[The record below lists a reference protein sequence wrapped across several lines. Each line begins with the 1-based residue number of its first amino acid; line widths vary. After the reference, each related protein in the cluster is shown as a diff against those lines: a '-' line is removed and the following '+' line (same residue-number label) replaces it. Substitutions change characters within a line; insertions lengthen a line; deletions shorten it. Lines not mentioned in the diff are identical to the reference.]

1 MTEAI
6 QPIVMPKWGLAMQE
20 GMLAAWHVAEGQE
33 VTKGQEIADIE
44 TSKIANAFESPVSG
58 PMRRRLVG
66 EGETVPVGALL
77 AVVAD
82 ASVADDAIEA
92 FVSDFQESFA
102 AAAAQ
107 ASVAGGPEPEFVE
120 AGGRRLRYL
129 KLGGA
134 AGTPVVFIHGFGGDL
149 NNWLFN
155 QPALAE
161 KRTTYALDLPGHGGS
176 TKEVGEGDVG
186 AMTSAVAGFL
196 AALGIDKAHMV
207 GHSLGG
213 AISLDLALDHPE
225 RVASVTAVAPAALG
239 PEISM
244 EYIDGF
250 IQTSRA
256 RKLKPILEML
266 VHDPA
271 LVTNDMVEDVLKYK
285 RLDGVD
291 AALNRVASACF
302 AGGRQALQLTP
313 RLGEIKAPVQVIWGR
328 EDRILPVSH
337 SEGLPGSIEVTVLDE
352 AGHLVHMEKAAEV
365 NELVE
370 RSVAH

>member
-1 MTEAI
+1 
-6 QPIVMPKWGLAMQE
+6 
-20 GMLAAWHVAEGQE
+20 VAE
-33 VTKGQEIADIE
+33 
-44 TSKIANAFESPVSG
+44 
-58 PMRRRLVG
+58 
-66 EGETVPVGALL
+66 
-77 AVVAD
+77 
-82 ASVADDAIEA
+82 
-92 FVSDFQESFA
+92 FQESFA
-102 AAAAQ
+102 ASAAEA
-107 ASVAGGPEPEFVE
+107 AAGGPEPEYIEV
-120 AGGRRLRYL
+120 GGRRLRYL
-129 KLGGA
+129 KLGDAEGM
-134 AGTPVVFIHGFGGDL
+134 PVVFIHGFGGDL
-149 NNWLFN
+149 NNWLVN
-155 QPALAE
+155 QPAFAE

-186 AMTSAVAGFL
+186 AMAAAVADFL
-196 AALGIDKAHMV
+196 AALGIAKAHLV

-213 AISLDLALDHPE
+213 AVSLDLALNHPE

-313 RLGEIKAPVQVIWGR
+313 RLGEIKAPVQVVWGR
-328 EDRILPVSH
+328 EDRVVPASH
-337 SEGLPGSIEVTVLDE
+337 AEGLPASVRVTVLDE

-365 NELVE
+365 NGLIE
-370 RSVAH
+370 RAVG

>member
-1 MTEAI
+1 MAEI

-20 GMLAAWHVAEGQE
+20 GMLAAWHVAEGQD

-58 PMRRRLVG
+58 PLRRRLVG
-66 EGETVPVGALL
+66 EGETVQVGALL

-82 ASVADDAIEA
+82 KSIADDAIEA
-92 FVSDFQESFA
+92 FVADFQASFA
-102 AAAAQ
+102 ASAAEAAADT
-107 ASVAGGPEPEFVE
+107 GPEPEFVE

-129 KLGGA
+129 KVGEAGGA
-134 AGTPVVFIHGFGGDL
+134 PVLFIHGFGGDL

-161 KRTTYALDLPGHGGS
+161 THTTYALDLPGHGGS
-176 TKEVGEGDVG
+176 AKAVGSGDVG
-186 AMTSAVAGFL
+186 AMTAAVCDFM
-196 AALGIDKAHMV
+196 AAKGIARAHLV

-213 AISLDLALDHPE
+213 AISLDLALNHPE
-225 RVASVTAVAPAALG
+225 LAASVTAVAPAALG

-250 IQTSRA
+250 MTTSRA
-256 RKLKPILEML
+256 RKLKSVLEML
-266 VHDPA
+266 VCNPD
-271 LVTNDMVEDVLKYK
+271 LVTNEMVEDVLKYK

-291 AALNRVASACF
+291 AALNQVASACF
-302 AGGRQALQLTP
+302 AGGHQSLELTA
-313 RLGEIKAPVQVIWGR
+313 RLGEIKAPIRVVWGR

-337 SEGLPGSIEVTVLDE
+337 SQGLPASVQVTVIDG

-365 NELVE
+365 NELIKAQ
-370 RSVAH
+370 VA